1 VTATPVAVTES
12 TPPRWRQDLVDGIR
26 DTWRAR
32 DLIVQLAKRDIRI
45 RYKEAVMG
53 FLWALVMPVM
63 VILSGLI
70 IRTALSRA
78 TGGAI
83 DRSVVLGLG
92 LKGILWGFFSAALGT
107 GTTTLTSGGNLVSK
121 IYFPRAALPIA
132 TTITAGLDATIAL
145 AALALAAPWLGVR
158 WSGALAWVPILACLL
173 VLMTTAAVLFFSCA
187 NVFFRDVKYLVQ
199 MGLTFGIFLTPVF
212 FEPAML
218 GGNAPYLMLNPL
230 APILEG
236 LVLAVRDGH
245 NLLVPLVEPGP
256 AGPMVMWSPWYLGYS
271 AAWAGGGLFI
281 AAAIFRRA
289 EFHLADFV

>member
-1 VTATPVAVTES
+1 MTATPVAVTES
-12 TPPRWRQDLVDGIR
+12 TPPRWRRDLVDGVR

-78 TGGAI
+78 TGGSI
-83 DRSVVLGLG
+83 DRAVVLGLG
-92 LKGILWGFFSAALGT
+92 LKGIMWGFFSAALGT

-132 TTITAGLDATIAL
+132 TTITAALDATIAL
-145 AALALAAPWLGVR
+145 TALTLAAPWLGVR
-158 WSGALAWVPILACLL
+158 WSAALLWVPILAGLL
-173 VLMTTAAVLFFSCA
+173 LMMTAAAVLFFSCA

-199 MGLTFGIFLTPVF
+199 MGLTFGIFVTPVF

-245 NLLVPLVEPGP
+245 NLLTPLIASG
-256 AGPMVMWSPWYLGYS
+256 ADGLTAIWSPWYLGYS
-271 AAWAGGGLFI
+271 AAWAGGGLFL